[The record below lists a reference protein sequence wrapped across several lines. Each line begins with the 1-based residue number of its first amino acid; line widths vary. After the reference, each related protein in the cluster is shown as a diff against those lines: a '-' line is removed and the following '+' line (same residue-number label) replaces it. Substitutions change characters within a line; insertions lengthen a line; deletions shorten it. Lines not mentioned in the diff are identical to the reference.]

1 METKNKIIYAPPMAE
16 TVEVKAEGVVCQSG
30 SRDSYGTANDG
41 IDSGLLDGNGVWN
54 W

>member
-16 TVEVKAEGVVCQSG
+16 TVEVKAEGVVCESG
-30 SRDSYGTANDG
+30 LRGSYGTANDG
-41 IDSGLLDGNGVWN
+41 IDSSLLDGGIWN

>member
-1 METKNKIIYAPPMAE
+1 MVE

-30 SRDSYGTANDG
+30 LRDAYGDSNDG
-41 IDSGLLDGNGVWN
+41 IDPGLLDGDGIWN

>member
-1 METKNKIIYAPPMAE
+1 MPPPTAE

-30 SRDSYGTANDG
+30 LRDSYGTANDG
-41 IDSGLLDGNGVWN
+41 IDSSLLDDSGIWN

>member
-1 METKNKIIYAPPMAE
+1 MPPPTVE

-30 SRDSYGTANDG
+30 LRDSYGTANDG
-41 IDSGLLDGNGVWN
+41 IDPLDGYGVWN